1 MQETRIGCWALFKV
15 FSHMA
20 LQGFGGVLPFAYRH
34 LVERTQWLTAAEFG
48 QLLSIA
54 QLLPGPTICNLS
66 VMVGQRYAGA
76 AGGFSALAGLL
87 LGPFFIVIAL
97 GAAYQGLAHQPLF
110 VNALRGM
117 AAAAAGL
124 ILATA
129 LKLAAGMLRGGAAAK
144 RSAEAD
150 GGSGEGAAGLAQDA
164 AAQARTRFWRGVA
177 QVALL
182 AAAFV
187 GLGVAKVGL
196 ITVVAIL
203 VPIGF
208 LLFAFVLRKP

>member
-1 MQETRIGCWALFKV
+1 MQDARVGCWALFKV

-20 LQGFGGVLPFAYRH
+20 IMGFGGVLPFAYRH
-34 LVERTQWLTAAEFG
+34 LVERTQWLSAAEFG

-66 VMVGQRYAGA
+66 VMVGQRYAGV

-97 GAAYQGLAHQPLF
+97 GVAYQGLVHHPLF
-110 VNALRGM
+110 VNAMRGM
-117 AAAAAGL
+117 AAAASGL

-129 LKLAAGMLRGGAAAK
+129 LKLAVGMLRGTAK
-144 RSAEAD
+144 PDAQ
-150 GGSGEGAAGLAQDA
+150 GAAGGAGLDLARTLRWRRLAQI
-164 AAQARTRFWRGVA
+164 V
-177 QVALL
+177 LL
-182 AAAFV
+182 VAAFI

-196 ITVVAIL
+196 ITVVATL

-208 LLFAFVLRKP
+208 LLFAFVWRKA

>member
-1 MQETRIGCWALFKV
+1 MQDARVGCWALFKV

-20 LQGFGGVLPFAYRH
+20 IQGFGGVLPFAYRH
-34 LVERTQWLTAAEFG
+34 LVERTQWLNAAEFG

-66 VMVGQRYAGA
+66 VMVGQRYAGV

-87 LGPFFIVIAL
+87 LGPIFIVIAL
-97 GAAYQGLAHQPLF
+97 GAAYQGLAHHPLF
-110 VNALRGM
+110 VNAMRGM
-117 AAAAAGL
+117 AAAASGL

-129 LKLAAGMLRGGAAAK
+129 LKLAAGMLRGTATRPAT
-144 RSAEAD
+144 
-150 GGSGEGAAGLAQDA
+150 EGAVGETGLDVV
-164 AAQARTRFWRGVA
+164 RTLRWRRLT
-177 QVALL
+177 QIALL
-182 AAAFV
+182 VAAFV

-196 ITVVAIL
+196 ITVVATL

-208 LLFAFVLRKP
+208 LLFAFVWRKP

>member
-1 MQETRIGCWALFKV
+1 MQDARVGCWALFKV

-20 LQGFGGVLPFAYRH
+20 IQGFGGVLPFAYRH
-34 LVERTQWLTAAEFG
+34 LVERTQWLNATEFG

-66 VMVGQRYAGA
+66 VMVGQRYAGV

-97 GAAYQGLAHQPLF
+97 GAAYQGLAHHPLF
-110 VNALRGM
+110 VNAMRGM
-117 AAAAAGL
+117 AAAASGL

-129 LKLAAGMLRGGAAAK
+129 LKLAAGMLRGTATRPAT
-144 RSAEAD
+144 
-150 GGSGEGAAGLAQDA
+150 EGAAGETGLDV
-164 AAQARTRFWRGVA
+164 ARTMRWRRLT
-177 QVALL
+177 QIALL
-182 AAAFV
+182 IAAFV

-196 ITVVAIL
+196 ITVVATL

-208 LLFAFVLRKP
+208 LLFAFVWRKP

>member
-1 MQETRIGCWALFKV
+1 MEARVGCWSLFKV

-34 LVERTQWLTAAEFG
+34 LVERTQWLTASEFG

-66 VMVGQRYAGA
+66 VMVGQRYAGV

-97 GAAYQGLAHQPLF
+97 GAAYQGLAGHPLF
-110 VNALRGM
+110 VNAMRGM
-117 AAAAAGL
+117 AAAASGL

-129 LKLAAGMLRGGAAAK
+129 IKLAAGMLRGTV
-144 RSAEAD
+144 
-150 GGSGEGAAGLAQDA
+150 GGGRR
-164 AAQARTRFWRGVA
+164 AAQL
-177 QVALL
+177 ALL
-182 AAAFV
+182 VAAFI
-187 GLGVAKVGL
+187 GLGVVKVGL
-196 ITVVAIL
+196 IAVVATL

-208 LLFAFVLRKP
+208 LLFAFVWRKP

>member
-1 MQETRIGCWALFKV
+1 MQEARVGCWALFKV

-20 LQGFGGVLPFAYRH
+20 IQGFGGVLPFAYRH

-66 VMVGQRYAGA
+66 VMVGQRYAGV
-76 AGGFSALAGLL
+76 AGGCSALAGML

-97 GAAYQGLAHQPLF
+97 GAAYQELVHHPLF
-110 VNALRGM
+110 VNAMRGM
-117 AAAAAGL
+117 SAAASGL

-129 LKLAAGMLRGGAAAK
+129 LKMAAGMLRS
-144 RSAEAD
+144 SAP
-150 GGSGEGAAGLAQDA
+150 
-164 AAQARTRFWRGVA
+164 AQAIAADADKPELDVARTLFWRRIM
-177 QVALL
+177 QILL
-182 AAAFV
+182 LVAAFV

-196 ITVVAIL
+196 ITVVATL

-208 LLFAFVLRKP
+208 VLFAFVWRKP

>member
-1 MQETRIGCWALFKV
+1 MQCWALFKV

-20 LQGFGGVLPFAYRH
+20 IQGFGGVLPFAYRH

-66 VMVGQRYAGA
+66 VMVGQRYAGV

-97 GAAYQGLAHQPLF
+97 GAAYQGLAHHPLF
-110 VNALRGM
+110 VNAMRGM
-117 AAAAAGL
+117 AAAASGL

-129 LKLAAGMLRGGAAAK
+129 LKLAAGMLRGTVASPAAEDAT
-144 RSAEAD
+144 
-150 GGSGEGAAGLAQDA
+150 GEAGLDV
-164 AAQARTRFWRGVA
+164 ARTLRWRRLT
-177 QVALL
+177 QIALL
-182 AAAFV
+182 IAAFI
-187 GLGVAKVGL
+187 GLGVAKAGL
-196 ITVVAIL
+196 ITVVATL

-208 LLFAFVLRKP
+208 LLFAFVWRKP

>member
-1 MQETRIGCWALFKV
+1 MQVGCWSLFKV

-66 VMVGQRYAGA
+66 VMVGQRHAGV

-97 GAAYQGLAHQPLF
+97 GAAYEGLSHHPVFISAM
-110 VNALRGM
+110 RGM
-117 AAAAAGL
+117 AAAASGL

-129 LKLAAGMLRGGAAAK
+129 FKLAVGMLRGTAQ
-144 RSAEAD
+144 
-150 GGSGEGAAGLAQDA
+150 GSRRLVQL
-164 AAQARTRFWRGVA
+164 
-177 QVALL
+177 ALL
-182 AAAFV
+182 AAAFI
-187 GLGVAKVGL
+187 GLGVIKAGL
-196 ITVVAIL
+196 LMVVATL

-208 LLFAFVLRKP
+208 LLFAFVWRKP

>member
-1 MQETRIGCWALFKV
+1 MQDARVGCWALFKV

-20 LQGFGGVLPFAYRH
+20 IQGFGGVLPFAYRH
-34 LVERTQWLTAAEFG
+34 LVERTQWLNAAEFG
-48 QLLSIA
+48 QLLGIA

-66 VMVGQRYAGA
+66 VMVGQRYAGV

-97 GAAYQGLAHQPLF
+97 GAAYQELAHHPLF
-110 VNALRGM
+110 VNAMRGM
-117 AAAAAGL
+117 AAAASGL

-129 LKLAAGMLRGGAAAK
+129 LKLAVGMLRSKAPK
-144 RSAEAD
+144 PVAD
-150 GGSGEGAAGLAQDA
+150 GVAGEAGLDV
-164 AAQARTRFWRGVA
+164 ARTLRWRRLA
-177 QVALL
+177 QIALL
-182 AAAFV
+182 VAAFI

-196 ITVVAIL
+196 ITVVATL

-208 LLFAFVLRKP
+208 LLFAFVWRKQ

>member
-1 MQETRIGCWALFKV
+1 MQDARVGCWALFKV

-20 LQGFGGVLPFAYRH
+20 ILGFGGVLPFAYRH

-66 VMVGQRYAGA
+66 VMVGQRYAGV

-97 GAAYQGLAHQPLF
+97 GVAYQGLVHHPLF
-110 VNALRGM
+110 VNAMRGM

-129 LKLAAGMLRGGAAAK
+129 LKLAVGMLRNTAAK
-144 RSAEAD
+144 
-150 GGSGEGAAGLAQDA
+150 GSTGEDQLDLRTLRWRRLAQIA
-164 AAQARTRFWRGVA
+164 L
-177 QVALL
+177 LL
-182 AAAFV
+182 AAFI
-187 GLGVAKVGL
+187 GLGVAKLGL
-196 ITVVAIL
+196 ITVVATL
-203 VPIGF
+203 VPVGF
-208 LLFAFVLRKP
+208 LLFAFVWRKP

>member
-1 MQETRIGCWALFKV
+1 MQDARVGCWALFKV

-20 LQGFGGVLPFAYRH
+20 ILGFGGVLPFAYRH

-97 GAAYQGLAHQPLF
+97 GAAYQGLAGHPLF
-110 VNALRGM
+110 VSAMRGM
-117 AAAAAGL
+117 SAAASGL

-129 LKLAAGMLRGGAAAK
+129 LKLAVGMLRSTAAK
-144 RSAEAD
+144 P
-150 GGSGEGAAGLAQDA
+150 
-164 AAQARTRFWRGVA
+164 AAQGEASELAVDVARTLRWRRLT
-177 QVALL
+177 QIALL
-182 AAAFV
+182 VAAFI

-196 ITVVAIL
+196 ITVVATL

-208 LLFAFVLRKP
+208 LLFAFVWRKP

>member
-1 MQETRIGCWALFKV
+1 MQETRVGCWWLFKV
-15 FSHMA
+15 FSHMG

-97 GAAYQGLAHQPLF
+97 GAAYQGLAHHPLF
-110 VNALRGM
+110 VNAMRGM
-117 AAAAAGL
+117 AAAASGL

-129 LKLAAGMLRGGAAAK
+129 LKLAAGMLRGGAPAKGAHAHAA
-144 RSAEAD
+144 RAS
-150 GGSGEGAAGLAQDA
+150 SWRRVV
-164 AAQARTRFWRGVA
+164 QA
-177 QVALL
+177 ALL
-182 AAAFV
+182 VAAFI

-196 ITVVAIL
+196 ITVVATL

-208 LLFAFVLRKP
+208 LLFAFVWRQP

>member
-1 MQETRIGCWALFKV
+1 MQEARIGCWALFKV

-66 VMVGQRYAGA
+66 VMVGQRYAGV

-97 GAAYQGLAHQPLF
+97 GAAYQGLAHHPLF
-110 VNALRGM
+110 VNAMRGM
-117 AAAAAGL
+117 AAAASGL

-129 LKLAAGMLRGGAAAK
+129 LKLALGMLRGT
-144 RSAEAD
+144 
-150 GGSGEGAAGLAQDA
+150 AQ
-164 AAQARTRFWRGVA
+164 RGRRVVQIA
-177 QVALL
+177 LLL
-182 AAAFV
+182 AAFA
-187 GLGVAKVGL
+187 GLGLAKVGL
-196 ITVVAIL
+196 VTVVATL
-203 VPIGF
+203 VPVGF
-208 LLFAFVLRKP
+208 LLFAFVWSKP

>member
-1 MQETRIGCWALFKV
+1 MQDARVGCWALFKV

-20 LQGFGGVLPFAYRH
+20 IQGFGGVLPFAYRH

-66 VMVGQRYAGA
+66 VMVGQRYAGV

-97 GAAYQGLAHQPLF
+97 GAAYQGLAHHPLF
-110 VNALRGM
+110 VNAMRGM
-117 AAAAAGL
+117 AAAASGL

-129 LKLAAGMLRGGAAAK
+129 LKLAAGMLRGTVASPAAEDAT
-144 RSAEAD
+144 
-150 GGSGEGAAGLAQDA
+150 GEAGLDV
-164 AAQARTRFWRGVA
+164 ARTLRWRRLT
-177 QVALL
+177 QIALL
-182 AAAFV
+182 IAAFI
-187 GLGVAKVGL
+187 GLGVAKAGL
-196 ITVVAIL
+196 ITVVATL

-208 LLFAFVLRKP
+208 LLFAFVWRKP

>member
-1 MQETRIGCWALFKV
+1 MQESRVGCWALFKV
-15 FSHMA
+15 FSQMA

-66 VMVGQRYAGA
+66 VMVGQRYAGV

-97 GAAYQGLAHQPLF
+97 GAAYQGLAHHPLF
-110 VNALRGM
+110 VNAMRGM
-117 AAAAAGL
+117 AAAASGL

-129 LKLAAGMLRGGAAAK
+129 LKLALGMLRGT
-144 RSAEAD
+144 S
-150 GGSGEGAAGLAQDA
+150 Q
-164 AAQARTRFWRGVA
+164 RGRRAA

-196 ITVVAIL
+196 ITVVATL
-203 VPIGF
+203 VPVGF
-208 LLFAFVLRKP
+208 LLFAFVWRQP

>member
-1 MQETRIGCWALFKV
+1 MEEAMQDARVGCWELFKV

-20 LQGFGGVLPFAYRH
+20 IQGFGGVLPFAYRH

-66 VMVGQRYAGA
+66 VMVGQRYAGV

-97 GAAYQGLAHQPLF
+97 GAAYQGLAHHPLF
-110 VNALRGM
+110 VNAMRGM
-117 AAAAAGL
+117 AAAASGL

-129 LKLAAGMLRGGAAAK
+129 LKLAVGMLRGTAAKPAAQGAAT
-144 RSAEAD
+144 
-150 GGSGEGAAGLAQDA
+150 AAGLDV
-164 AAQARTRFWRGVA
+164 ARTLHWRRLT
-177 QVALL
+177 QIALL
-182 AAAFV
+182 VAAFV

-196 ITVVAIL
+196 ITVVATL

-208 LLFAFVLRKP
+208 LLFAFVWRKP

>member
-1 MQETRIGCWALFKV
+1 MQDARVGCWALFKV

-20 LQGFGGVLPFAYRH
+20 ILGFGGVLPFAYRH

-97 GAAYQGLAHQPLF
+97 GAAYQGLAGHPLF
-110 VNALRGM
+110 VSAMRGM
-117 AAAAAGL
+117 SAAASGL

-129 LKLAAGMLRGGAAAK
+129 LKLAVGMLRSTAAK
-144 RSAEAD
+144 P
-150 GGSGEGAAGLAQDA
+150 
-164 AAQARTRFWRGVA
+164 AAQGEASELAVDVARTLRWRRST
-177 QVALL
+177 QIALL
-182 AAAFV
+182 VAAFI
-187 GLGVAKVGL
+187 GLGVVKVGL
-196 ITVVAIL
+196 ITVVATL

-208 LLFAFVLRKP
+208 LLFAFVWRKP

>member
-1 MQETRIGCWALFKV
+1 MQDARVGCWALFKV

-20 LQGFGGVLPFAYRH
+20 ILGFGGVLPFAYRH

-66 VMVGQRYAGA
+66 VMVGQRYAGV

-97 GAAYQGLAHQPLF
+97 GVAYQGLVHHPLF
-110 VNALRGM
+110 VNAMRGM

-129 LKLAAGMLRGGAAAK
+129 FKLAVGMLRNTAAK
-144 RSAEAD
+144 GAT
-150 GGSGEGAAGLAQDA
+150 GENQLDLRTLRWRRLAQI
-164 AAQARTRFWRGVA
+164 
-177 QVALL
+177 ALL
-182 AAAFV
+182 VAAFI
-187 GLGVAKVGL
+187 GLGVAKLGL
-196 ITVVAIL
+196 ITVVATL
-203 VPIGF
+203 VPVGF
-208 LLFAFVLRKP
+208 LLFAFVWRKP

>member
-1 MQETRIGCWALFKV
+1 METRIGCWALFKV

-66 VMVGQRYAGA
+66 VMVGQRYAGIP
-76 AGGFSALAGLL
+76 GGFSALAGLL

-97 GAAYQGLAHQPLF
+97 GAAYQGLAHHPIFLD
-110 VNALRGM
+110 AMRGM
-117 AAAAAGL
+117 AAAASGL

-129 LKLAAGMLRGGAAAK
+129 LKLAVGMLRGPAPGEAAHI
-144 RSAEAD
+144 D
-150 GGSGEGAAGLAQDA
+150 V
-164 AAQARTRFWRGVA
+164 ARTLFWRRAV
-177 QVALL
+177 QVVLL
-182 AAAFV
+182 AAAFI

-196 ITVVAIL
+196 ITVVATL
-203 VPIGF
+203 VPVGF
-208 LLFAFVLRKP
+208 LLFAFVWRKP

>member
-1 MQETRIGCWALFKV
+1 MQDARIGCWQLFKV

-34 LVERTQWLTAAEFG
+34 LVERKQWLTAAEFSEV
-48 QLLSIA
+48 LSIA

-66 VMVGQRYAGA
+66 VMVGQRYAGV
-76 AGGFSALAGLL
+76 AGGFSALAGML

-97 GAAYQGLAHQPLF
+97 GAAYQGLADHPVF
-110 VNALRGM
+110 VNAMRGM
-117 AAAAAGL
+117 AAAASGL

-129 LKLAAGMLRGGAAAK
+129 LKMAVGMLRNSAPAK
-144 RSAEAD
+144 LE
-150 GGSGEGAAGLAQDA
+150 EGASGTGVDVV
-164 AAQARTRFWRGVA
+164 RTLRWRRVA

-182 AAAFV
+182 VAAFV

-196 ITVVAIL
+196 ITVVASL
-203 VPIGF
+203 VPVGF
-208 LLFAFVLRKP
+208 LLFAFVWRKP

>member
-1 MQETRIGCWALFKV
+1 MQDGRVGCWALFKV

-20 LQGFGGVLPFAYRH
+20 MQGFGGVLPFAYRH

-48 QLLSIA
+48 ELLSIA

-66 VMVGQRYAGA
+66 VMVGQRYAGV

-97 GAAYQGLAHQPLF
+97 GAAYQGLAHHPIF
-110 VNALRGM
+110 VNAMRGM
-117 AAAAAGL
+117 AAAASGL

-129 LKLAAGMLRGGAAAK
+129 VKLAVGMLRGSGQGA
-144 RSAEAD
+144 RRVV
-150 GGSGEGAAGLAQDA
+150 QI
-164 AAQARTRFWRGVA
+164 
-177 QVALL
+177 ALL
-182 AAAFV
+182 VAAFV
-187 GLGVAKVGL
+187 GLGIAKVGL
-196 ITVVAIL
+196 ITVVATL

-208 LLFAFVLRKP
+208 LLFAFVWRKP

>member
-1 MQETRIGCWALFKV
+1 MEARVGCWSLFKV

-48 QLLSIA
+48 QTLSIA

-66 VMVGQRYAGA
+66 VMVGQRYAGV

-97 GAAYQGLAHQPLF
+97 GAAYQGLANHPVF
-110 VNALRGM
+110 VNAMRGM
-117 AAAAAGL
+117 AAAASGL

-129 LKLAAGMLRGGAAAK
+129 LKLAVGMLRSAAP
-144 RSAEAD
+144 
-150 GGSGEGAAGLAQDA
+150 AAGVDLARTLRWRR
-164 AAQARTRFWRGVA
+164 AAQI
-177 QVALL
+177 ALL
-182 AAAFV
+182 VAAFV
-187 GLGVAKVGL
+187 GLGVVKVGL
-196 ITVVAIL
+196 ITVVATL

-208 LLFAFVLRKP
+208 LLFAFVWRKP

>member
-1 MQETRIGCWALFKV
+1 MQESRVGCWALFKV

-66 VMVGQRYAGA
+66 VMVGQRYAGV

-97 GAAYQGLAHQPLF
+97 GAAYQGLAHHPVF
-110 VNALRGM
+110 VAAMRGM
-117 AAAAAGL
+117 AAAASGL

-129 LKLAAGMLRGGAAAK
+129 LKLAAGMLRG
-144 RSAEAD
+144 S
-150 GGSGEGAAGLAQDA
+150 GGTLR
-164 AAQARTRFWRGVA
+164 ARRAV
-177 QVALL
+177 QLALL
-182 AAAFV
+182 VAAFI
-187 GLGVAKVGL
+187 GLGVAKLGL
-196 ITVVAIL
+196 ITVVATL
-203 VPIGF
+203 VPVGF
-208 LLFAFVLRKP
+208 LLFAFVWRKP

>member
-1 MQETRIGCWALFKV
+1 MQDARVGCWALFKV

-20 LQGFGGVLPFAYRH
+20 MQGFGGVLPFAYRH

-66 VMVGQRYAGA
+66 VMVGQRYAGV

-97 GAAYQGLAHQPLF
+97 GAAYQELAHHPLF
-110 VNALRGM
+110 INAMRGM
-117 AAAAAGL
+117 AAAASGL

-129 LKLAAGMLRGGAAAK
+129 LKLAVGMLRG
-144 RSAEAD
+144 SA
-150 GGSGEGAAGLAQDA
+150 LR
-164 AAQARTRFWRGVA
+164 ARRAV

-182 AAAFV
+182 VAAFI

-196 ITVVAIL
+196 ITVVATL

-208 LLFAFVLRKP
+208 LLFAFVWRKP

>member
-1 MQETRIGCWALFKV
+1 MQVGCWSLFKV

-34 LVERTQWLTAAEFG
+34 LVERSKWLTAAEFG

-66 VMVGQRYAGA
+66 VMVGQRHAGV

-87 LGPFFIVIAL
+87 LGPFLIVIAL
-97 GAAYQGLAHQPLF
+97 GAAYQELANHPVF
-110 VNALRGM
+110 ANAMRGM
-117 AAAAAGL
+117 AAAASGL

-129 LKLAAGMLRGGAAAK
+129 LKLAAGMLRGTAQ
-144 RSAEAD
+144 RSR
-150 GGSGEGAAGLAQDA
+150 
-164 AAQARTRFWRGVA
+164 QAV
-177 QVALL
+177 QLALL
-182 AAAFV
+182 VAAFI

-196 ITVVAIL
+196 LVVVGTL
-203 VPIGF
+203 VPLGF
-208 LLFAFVLRKP
+208 LLFAFVWRKR

>member
-1 MQETRIGCWALFKV
+1 MQEARVGCWALFKV

-34 LVERTQWLTAAEFG
+34 LVERTKWLTASEFS

-54 QLLPGPTICNLS
+54 QLLPGPTICNLA
-66 VMVGQRYAGA
+66 VMVGQRYAGV
-76 AGGFSALAGLL
+76 AGGLSALAGMLIA
-87 LGPFFIVIAL
+87 PFFIVIAM
-97 GAAYQGLAHQPLF
+97 GVAYQGLVHHPIF
-110 VNALRGM
+110 VNAMRGM
-117 AAAAAGL
+117 SAAASGL

-129 LKLAAGMLRGGAAAK
+129 LKLALGMLRSPAPEQAVVPAAEGSAN
-144 RSAEAD
+144 AEALD
-150 GGSGEGAAGLAQDA
+150 V
-164 AAQARTRFWRGVA
+164 ARTVFWRRVV

-182 AAAFV
+182 VAAFI

-196 ITVVAIL
+196 ITVVATL

-208 LLFAFVLRKP
+208 LLFAFVWRKP

>member
-1 MQETRIGCWALFKV
+1 MQDARVGCWALFKV

-20 LQGFGGVLPFAYRH
+20 IQGFGGVLPFAYRH
-34 LVERTQWLTAAEFG
+34 LVERTQWLNAAEFG

-66 VMVGQRYAGA
+66 VMVGQRYAGV

-97 GAAYQGLAHQPLF
+97 GAASQGLAHHPLF
-110 VNALRGM
+110 VNAMRGM
-117 AAAAAGL
+117 AAAASGL

-129 LKLAAGMLRGGAAAK
+129 LKLAVGMLRGTAAK
-144 RSAEAD
+144 PAAEGTAT
-150 GGSGEGAAGLAQDA
+150 AAGLDVV
-164 AAQARTRFWRGVA
+164 RTLRWRRLT
-177 QVALL
+177 QIALL
-182 AAAFV
+182 VAAFV

-196 ITVVAIL
+196 ITVVATL

-208 LLFAFVLRKP
+208 LLFAFVWRKP

>member
-1 MQETRIGCWALFKV
+1 MQDARVGCWALFKV

-20 LQGFGGVLPFAYRH
+20 IQGFGGVLPFAYRH
-34 LVERTQWLTAAEFG
+34 LVERTQWLNAAEFG

-66 VMVGQRYAGA
+66 VMVGQRYAGV

-97 GAAYQGLAHQPLF
+97 GAAYQGLAHHPLF
-110 VNALRGM
+110 VNAMRGM
-117 AAAAAGL
+117 AAAASGL

-129 LKLAAGMLRGGAAAK
+129 LKLAVGMLRGTAAK
-144 RSAEAD
+144 PAAE
-150 GGSGEGAAGLAQDA
+150 GTPTAAGLDVV
-164 AAQARTRFWRGVA
+164 RTLRWRRLT
-177 QVALL
+177 QIALL
-182 AAAFV
+182 VAAFV

-196 ITVVAIL
+196 ITVVATL

-208 LLFAFVLRKP
+208 LLFAFVWRKP

>member
-1 MQETRIGCWALFKV
+1 MQDERIGCWALFKV

-20 LQGFGGVLPFAYRH
+20 MQGFGGVLPFAYRH
-34 LVERTQWLTAAEFG
+34 LVERTKWLTAAEFG

-66 VMVGQRYAGA
+66 VMVGQRYAGL
-76 AGGFSALAGLL
+76 AGGVSALSGML

-97 GAAYQGLAHQPLF
+97 GAAYQGLAHHPLF
-110 VNALRGM
+110 VDAMRGM
-117 AAAAAGL
+117 AAAASGL

-129 LKLAAGMLRGGAAAK
+129 LKMAVGMLRS
-144 RSAEAD
+144 SAPKE
-150 GGSGEGAAGLAQDA
+150 AAGEVELDV
-164 AAQARTRFWRGVA
+164 ARTLFWRRVV
-177 QVALL
+177 QIALL
-182 AAAFV
+182 VAAFV

-196 ITVVAIL
+196 ITVVATL

-208 LLFAFVLRKP
+208 LLFAFVWRKP